1 MLEKTPTGN
10 LPKAGGWGYPCGWSG
25 RRCCLAAKTS
35 SIVSV
40 SSVGLD
46 DWEWDRALLSCDWR
60 RWVGEL
66 LQVCRRRKA
75 PPGED
80 GKGEGEDS

>member
-1 MLEKTPTGN
+1 V
-10 LPKAGGWGYPCGWSG
+10 
-25 RRCCLAAKTS
+25 KTS
-35 SIVSV
+35 SIVNV

-60 RWVGEL
+60 RWVGEF

-80 GKGEGEDS
+80 DKGEGEDN